1 MPQFTISQLNVGD
14 SDYTIQDTDLM
25 MVTIGTQT
33 TDLSSIKVSFS
44 QFADWII
51 QTYAQNHGLSIT
63 GNVAMSG
70 LSAVGANTGT
80 VRFAE
85 LPTENTTAGRTA
97 INGLKQGDLFV
108 ALSGD
113 SGKETGIVCIT
124 L

>member
-1 MPQFTISQLNVGD
+1 MPQFTISQLITKE

-25 MVTIGTQT
+25 MITIGTQT
-33 TDLSSIKVSFS
+33 TDLSSIKVSFN
-44 QFADWII
+44 QFAEWIV
-51 QTYAQNHGLSIT
+51 QTYAANHGLSIT

-70 LSAVGANTGT
+70 LSAIGSNDNT

-85 LPTENTTAGRTA
+85 LPTENTAGGRTA
-97 INGLKQGDLFV
+97 INRLKQGDLFV

-113 SGKETGIVCIT
+113 SGKETGIVCIH